1 MKAKTVYDKLSK
13 CVMVDDIDHA
23 TVYNVLEWLKDE
35 IRKDIA
41 KDNKDTNRLKYA
53 MKVLKNKA
61 NKIRPIL
68 QKAII
73 RDNKQ
78 VFTDSYILFRMNKH
92 ISGLL
97 LHNEK
102 DFERYPN
109 IDNIIDLAKNNN
121 KNSKSFMVQ
130 ELNERIAVMKKDDI
144 FIDLHLF
151 DDNYIR
157 FDKDKLSQAINVL
170 GFRNKDTMTIY
181 YSDNGFESSIEL
193 DKGFNVKATYIKND
207 NDDECI
213 LLPCRV
219 G

>member
-61 NKIRPIL
+61 SKSRPIL
-68 QKAII
+68 QKAVI

-97 LHNEK
+97 LHDEK
-102 DFERYPN
+102 DFSRFPN

-121 KNSKSFMVQ
+121 ENSKSFMVQ

-170 GFRNKDTMTIY
+170 GFKNKDTMTVY
-181 YSDNGFESSIEL
+181 YSNNGFESSDEL
-193 DKGFNVKATYIKND
+193 DKGFNVRATYIKND

>member
-1 MKAKTVYDKLSK
+1 MKAKTVYDKLSQ
-13 CVMVDDIDHA
+13 CVMVDDIDHS

-41 KDNKDTNRLKYA
+41 KENKDTNRLKYA
-53 MKVLKNKA
+53 TKVLKNKA
-61 NKIRPIL
+61 NKSRPIL
-68 QKAII
+68 QKAVLK
-73 RDNKQ
+73 DDKQ
-78 VFTDSYILFRMNKH
+78 VFTDGYILFRMNKH

-97 LHNEK
+97 LHDEN

-109 IDNIIDLAKNNN
+109 IENIKELAKNNN

-130 ELNERIAVMKKDDI
+130 ELKQQLATMKKSDE

-170 GFRNKDTMTIY
+170 GFKNKDTMTIY
-181 YSDNGFESSIEL
+181 YNNNVFESSEEL
-193 DKGFNVKATYIKND
+193 NKGFNVRATYIKNEY
-207 NDDECI
+207 DDECI

-219 G
+219 R